1 MSGGAFDYN
10 QHHIDGI
17 AAYIEEEILH
27 DTLTRPMPT
36 QRKRVLVSS
45 IKHYND
51 CKTIKFYSEYNF
63 KDIESAKK
71 YFSNCS
77 NRDEFEIVDVSDTE
91 FKCVYNKESIFT
103 YDECDMLEV
112 IVKEITEEVYL
123 NKDGNEIIYRDYSP
137 ETIQELKNAV
147 KLLKKASI
155 YANRIDWLF
164 SGDDSEDT
172 FHKRLKMELSKL
184 EEDLI

>member
-10 QHHIDGI
+10 QYHIDGI

-27 DTLTRPMPT
+27 DTLARPVPT
-36 QRKRVLVSS
+36 QRKRVSVSS
-45 IKHYND
+45 IKQCNN
-51 CKTIKFYSEYNF
+51 CKSIKFYSDYNF

-77 NRDEFEIVDVSDTE
+77 NRDEFEIVDISDTE
-91 FKCVYNKESIFT
+91 FKCVYHKESIFT
-103 YDECDMLEV
+103 YDECDKFEV

-123 NKDGNEIIYRDYSP
+123 NKEGDEITYQNYSP

-172 FHKRLKMELSKL
+172 FHKRLKMDLSKL
-184 EEDLI
+184 EEDSI

>member
-10 QHHIDGI
+10 QYHIDGI

-27 DTLTRPMPT
+27 DALARPTPT
-36 QRKRVLVSS
+36 KRKRISVSS
-45 IKHYND
+45 IKYCND
-51 CKTIKFYSEYNF
+51 CKTIKFYSEYDF

-77 NRDEFEIVDVSDTE
+77 NKDEFEIVDVSDTE
-91 FKCVYNKESIFT
+91 FKCVYNKESIFADYEWDT
-103 YDECDMLEV
+103 FEV

-123 NKDGNEIIYRDYSP
+123 NKDGNEIIYRDYLP
-137 ETIQELKNAV
+137 ETIQELKTAV

-172 FHKRLKMELSKL
+172 FHKRLKIELSKL
-184 EEDLI
+184 EEDSI